1 MKTEKTVIFEVFK
14 QDGKI
19 WTNYP
24 NEQDTQQ
31 FELLGFLEIYVEHLR
46 KALQDELREYE

>member
-1 MKTEKTVIFEVFK
+1 MKTEKVVIFEVFK

-24 NEQDTQQ
+24 NENDTQQ
-31 FELLGFLEIYVEHLR
+31 FELLGFLETYIEY
-46 KALQDELREYE
+46 LREGLLNELKEY